1 MIFLSKLF
9 IYVLFFTVNIESTI
23 MIYKYIIKNNKIKT
37 SNYSFYGYLVILI
50 NKNMRLKHSVF
61 AVYSACCLKLL
72 NKHTNESIFSTTWD
86 NG

>member
-1 MIFLSKLF
+1 MF
-9 IYVLFFTVNIESTI
+9 YFFTVNIESTI
-23 MIYKYIIKNNKIKT
+23 MIYKYIIKNNKNKKT

-50 NKNMRLKHSVF
+50 NKNMRSKHSVFAVF

-72 NKHTNESIFSTTWD
+72 NKHTNELIFSITWD